1 MSKPATKG
9 VRRVHRSERSKKL
22 PKIRYVA
29 VDASERVI
37 DASTSDSVMSTA
49 VKNGVSGI
57 LAECGGSSTCGT
69 CHVYVAEEF
78 LSAAGPFGELE
89 EDILEMAVT
98 DRRDNSRLSCQIP
111 VQDELE
117 GLTVFLPAVQP

>member
-1 MSKPATKG
+1 
-9 VRRVHRSERSKKL
+9 L

-69 CHVYVAEEF
+69 CHVYVAEQF

-98 DRRDNSRLSCQIP
+98 DRLSCQIP
-111 VQDELE
+111 VQDELD